1 MMVYICFA
9 HNNPNLIKFTMVII
23 SRKSVENVSQFLAG
37 TGVFQN
43 LTSTCKNK
51 IV

>member
-9 HNNPNLIKFTMVII
+9 HNNPNPIKFTMVII
-23 SRKSVENVSQFLAG
+23 SRKSAENISKFLAD

-43 LTSTCKNK
+43 LT
-51 IV
+51 